1 MEASDGPQIF
11 GREAKEKVEDFQRSV
26 NQFQREDDNW
36 RPKRRILIDH
46 LRSVADDL
54 DKHKKE

>member
-1 MEASDGPQIF
+1 MEASDSPPIF

-36 RPKRRILIDH
+36 RPKRRNGT
-46 LRSVADDL
+46 
-54 DKHKKE
+54 